1 MREAP
6 VSQHAI
12 LYASQLGVLTQR
24 NNVGACVDST
34 GRMIRYG
41 LLNESKKQNDEI
53 KSSDHICI
61 TPVTITPEMVGM
73 RIGVYTALETK
84 HSDWH
89 LTPGDKRGQ
98 AQQAYH
104 QLVKVYGGYAGFV
117 TCNAD
122 VRQIIGLK

>member
-1 MREAP
+1 MLEAP

-12 LYASQLGVLTQR
+12 LYASELGVLTQR
-24 NNVGACVDST
+24 NNVGSWTDIT
-34 GRMIRYG
+34 GREIRYG

-61 TPVTITPEMVGM
+61 VPVIITPEMVGQ
-73 RIGVYTALETK
+73 RVGIFCALETK
-84 HSDWH
+84 RTGWH

-98 AQQAYH
+98 AQLAYH
-104 QLVKVYGGYAGFV
+104 QLVKAYGGYAGFV

-122 VRQIIGLK
+122 VRQIIGLR

>member
-1 MREAP
+1 MLEAP

-12 LYASQLGVLTQR
+12 LYASELGVLTQR
-24 NNVGACVDST
+24 NNVGACIDNT

-41 LLNESKKQNDEI
+41 LLNESKKQNDQV

-61 TPVTITPEMVGM
+61 TPVVITQEMVGM
-73 RIGVYTALETK
+73 RVGIYTALETK
-84 HSDWH
+84 KSDWH

-98 AQQAYH
+98 AQLSYH
-104 QLVKVYGGYAGFV
+104 QLVKAYGGYAGFV

-122 VRQIIGLK
+122 VRQIIGLG